1 MAKIAV
7 SIPDS
12 TLKKIDDQSNTKG
25 ITRSKYVATALEF
38 YADGADKCKT
48 EIDKLS
54 ADLATKIS
62 ELESLSNEVIPL
74 REKVHTLENTLA
86 EVNRDV
92 NSKAN
97 EVFQKEK
104 RIHTLENQIA
114 EKETKI
120 ESLSKEVL
128 LEKGAGMKSK
138 EELEKAKQEGAKY
151 EMAFK
156 SQQADI
162 DFLRGHVAQ
171 LTQSISQFALKPG
184 DEEIKKKGWWQFWKR
199 G

>member
-25 ITRSKYVATALEF
+25 ITRSKYVTMALEF
-38 YADGADKCKT
+38 YAEGAGNYRND
-48 EIDKLS
+48 IDELK
-54 ADLATKIS
+54 ADLAAKTQ
-62 ELESLSNEVIPL
+62 ELESLSNEVLPL
-74 REKVHTLENTLA
+74 REKIHTLENTLEEA
-86 EVNRDV
+86 NREV

-104 RIHTLENQIA
+104 KIHTLENQIT
-114 EKETKI
+114 EKDREIK
-120 ESLSKEVL
+120 SLSNEVL
-128 LEKGAGMKSK
+128 LQKDEGMKSR
-138 EELEKAKQEGAKY
+138 EELENARQESTKY

-162 DFLRGHVAQ
+162 DFLRGHISQ
-171 LTQSISQFALKPG
+171 LTQTVSQLSLKPG
-184 DEEIKKKGWWQFWKR
+184 EEEIKKNGWWQFWK
-199 G
+199 